1 MIKKSYFKILAIV
14 ILLFAFNIQTTA
26 AKDVLPSSKLPI
38 SVESLQDEIIAPW
51 DYEAITPLYQINLD
65 PSKLAKGKTYS
76 VEIPY
81 SGKNNNYKKVFYFD
95 KGKGIWRPLPTKD
108 DPQNNKVR
116 VELPFTFVR
125 LAVFASQDI
134 LTVGKASWYA
144 HKGGMFTAS
153 PDFAKGS
160 VLRVYNLDNG
170 KFVDVTVNDYGPE
183 RKLHPD
189 RVVDLDKVAFNK
201 IASTKSGVINVKIE
215 VLKAVGQNL
224 NQDLAPATEPKVSAW
239 SAVILD
245 ESSGEVLWGKN
256 ETKVTPLASLTKIVT
271 AYVFLSTNPT
281 LSNQITYSVQ
291 DENYN
296 YKYCKPHESS
306 RLKVKDGE
314 TMTLENALYA
324 MLVGSANNSAETLV
338 RNSDLTREQFIAR
351 MNETVAAWGA
361 TSTLFIE
368 PSGLSPDNVSSPLDY
383 AIITKEA
390 FKNPLLKKISTT
402 YKYSFSTINTK
413 EKHNLTNTNQLIS
426 ANKYNII
433 GSKTGYLHESL
444 YCLMTKVQV
453 NGKNLI
459 VVNFGSSNKN
469 NNFIDNETLIK
480 YGERL
485 LKNGI

>member
-1 MIKKSYFKILAIV
+1 MIKKGYKILII
-14 ILLFAFNIQTTA
+14 ILLLFVFNIQTTS
-26 AKDVLPSSKLPI
+26 AKDILPSSKLPI
-38 SVESLQDEIIAPW
+38 SVEQLVDEIISPW
-51 DYEAITPLYQINLD
+51 DYQAITPLYQISLD
-65 PSKLAKGKTYS
+65 PSKLAKGKTYT

-81 SGKNNNYKKVFYFD
+81 DGKNNNYKKVFYFD
-95 KGKGIWRPLPTKD
+95 KGKGVWRPLPTTD

-116 VELPFTFVR
+116 VEVPFTFVR
-125 LAVFASQDI
+125 LAVFASHDV

-144 HKGGMFTAS
+144 YKGGMFTAS

-160 VLRVYNLDNG
+160 ILRVYNLDNG

-215 VLKAVGQNL
+215 VLKAVGRNL
-224 NQDLAPATEPKVSAW
+224 NQDLAPATEPNISAW

-256 ETKVTPLASLTKIVT
+256 ESKVTPLASLTKIVT

-281 LSNQITYSVQ
+281 LSNQIAYSVQ

-296 YKYCKPHESS
+296 YKYCKPYESS

-314 TMTLENALYA
+314 TMTLENVLYS

-338 RNSDLTREQFIAR
+338 RNSGLSREQFIAR

-413 EKHNLTNTNQLIS
+413 AKHNLTNTNQLIS

-453 NGKNLI
+453 GGKNLI

-485 LKNGI
+485 LKNRI